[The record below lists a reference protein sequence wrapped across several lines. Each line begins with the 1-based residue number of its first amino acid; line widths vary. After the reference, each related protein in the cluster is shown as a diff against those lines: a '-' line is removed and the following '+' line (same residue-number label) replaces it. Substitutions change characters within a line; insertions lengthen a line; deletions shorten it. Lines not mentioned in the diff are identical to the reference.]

1 MKRSPGIGEG
11 RGAPPPPQQPPPPMM
26 MQRRREEGRKEGHE
40 RRWCVAEEEI
50 EDEIAMGGRDLEEAR
65 AQSFNM

>member
-1 MKRSPGIGEG
+1 MRARSFLGDGG
-11 RGAPPPPQQPPPPMM
+11 SQRRGAPPPLM
-26 MQRRREEGRKEGHE
+26 MQRRKEGHE

-50 EDEIAMGGRDLEEAR
+50 EDEIAMGGRDPEEAR